1 MLYDMNSR
9 QGVTYTAGFFILFG
23 LMGVGLI
30 VGSLAGAGIWVAMT
44 GQGFTTMQKG
54 MLDPANVQAVRML
67 QLVST
72 FFIFFVPAYL
82 TSLILHRKP
91 LRFLGFNLYF
101 TWRELGLAIAI
112 MVAALPL
119 VGTLSELNKL
129 IPIPASLES
138 WFLEL
143 EETYEQQV
151 KVLSRIDGFP
161 DYLLSLLVMALAP
174 AVFEETFFR
183 GGMQHILHGATRRP
197 WLAIVLTSLVFS
209 AIHFSY
215 YGFIP
220 RFCLG
225 MVLGLLY
232 YYSGSLW
239 LSIAGHFFNNALV
252 VTQIYVLRLQGKS
265 IDAAMEESGPWWMGI
280 LTGIVM
286 IGLFMYY
293 RMYCEQSRKKLM
305 PPEDR
310 ALEERW
316 IA

>member
-54 MLDPANVQAVRML
+54 MLDPNNVQAVRML

-72 FFIFFVPAYL
+72 FFIFFVPAYIA
-82 TSLILHRKP
+82 SLVLHRKP
-91 LRFLGFNLYF
+91 LRFLGFNTYF

-129 IPIPASLES
+129 IPVPSSLEA

-151 KVLSRIDGFP
+151 KVLSRIDGFA

-174 AVFEETFFR
+174 AIFEETFFR
-183 GGMQHILHGATRRP
+183 GGMQHMLHGATRRP
-197 WLAIVLTSLVFS
+197 WLAIILTSLLFS

-252 VTQIYVLRLQGKS
+252 VTQIYALTLQGKS
-265 IDAAMEESGPWWMGI
+265 IDAAMEESGPWWTGI

-286 IGLFMYY
+286 IGLFRFYH
-293 RMYCEQSRKKLM
+293 MYCAASRKKRM
-305 PPEDR
+305 PAEDR
-310 ALEERW
+310 ALEEQW

>member
-1 MLYDMNSR
+1 MHYDMYSR
-9 QGVTYTAGFFILFG
+9 QGVTYAAGFFILFG
-23 LMGVGLI
+23 LMGAGLI

-44 GQGFTTMQKG
+44 GQGFSTMQKG

-72 FFIFFVPAYL
+72 FFIFFVPAYIA
-82 TSLILHRKP
+82 SLILHRKP
-91 LRFLGFNLYF
+91 LRFLGFNRYF

-138 WFLEL
+138 WFQEL

-151 KVLSRIDGFP
+151 KVLSRIDGFG
-161 DYLLSLLVMALAP
+161 DYLFSLLVMALAP
-174 AVFEETFFR
+174 AIFEETFFR
-183 GGMQHILHGATRRP
+183 GGMQHILHGATRKP
-197 WLAIVLTSLVFS
+197 WLAIILTSLVFS

-252 VTQIYVLRLQGKS
+252 VTQIYVLTVQGKS
-265 IDAAMEESGPWWMGI
+265 VDAAMEESGPWWMGI
-280 LTGIVM
+280 LTGALM

-293 RMYCEQSRKKLM
+293 RMYSAQSRRKLM
-305 PPEDR
+305 PLEDR
-310 ALEERW
+310 ALEEQW